1 MKTIRISLSEAS
13 IERAIRRLEEAAEN
27 LERGLDETVEL
38 LAIEG
43 GEVAQES
50 YGGMATAYGTVSDG
64 IGEIVSTGEENL
76 IAEFGAGDATLDPLS
91 LFANAPKTDVF
102 EGSYSLEVGSGEY
115 WKSKMETGQ
124 GRWHF
129 GGREY
134 TEVQPRMG
142 LFNAKHYVI
151 DHSTETAKEVIA
163 L

>member
-27 LERGLDETVEL
+27 LGRGLDETVEL

-50 YGGMATAYGTVSDG
+50 YGGMATAYGTASDG

-76 IAEFGAGDATLDPLS
+76 IAEFGAGDDTVDPLEM
-91 LFANAPKTDVF
+91 FAHAPATDVF
-102 EGSYSLEVGSGEY
+102 AGAYSLEVGSGEY
-115 WKSKMETGQ
+115 WEKGK
-124 GRWHF
+124 WHF

-134 TEVQPRMG
+134 TTVPPKMG